1 MLYAI
6 CGNKRHGK
14 DSIADVLVK
23 HHQFRKDSFARPMK
37 EACSII
43 FGWDLDFME
52 KHKEDIDPSFGISP
66 RQALML
72 LGTEFGQHMLCEK
85 YPQFKEITGRKLWA
99 KRVLASYNCQAS
111 NKRLVISDLRFP
123 HEAEVVREKGGKII
137 RVYRYSWP
145 VDLSHE
151 SESAVEDVRFDY
163 FIPNNGSLADLEMN
177 VLNLIP
183 V

>member
-1 MLYAI
+1 MLYAV

-14 DSIADVLVK
+14 DSVADVLVK

-43 FGWDLDFME
+43 FGWSLEIME
-52 KHKEDIDPSFGISP
+52 KYKEDVDPSLGISP

-85 YPQFKEITGRKLWA
+85 YPEFKATTGRKLWA
-99 KRVLASYNCQAS
+99 KRVLAPYRSTDPS
-111 NKRLVISDLRFP
+111 DRLVISDLRFP
-123 HEAEVVREKGGKII
+123 HEAEVVREKGGKVI
-137 RVYRYSWP
+137 RVIRPQWP
-145 VDLSHE
+145 VDLAHE
-151 SESAVEDVRFDY
+151 SESAVDSVPYDY
-163 FIPNNGSLADLEMN
+163 LISNSGSLVDLEMK
-177 VLNLIP
+177 VLALIP